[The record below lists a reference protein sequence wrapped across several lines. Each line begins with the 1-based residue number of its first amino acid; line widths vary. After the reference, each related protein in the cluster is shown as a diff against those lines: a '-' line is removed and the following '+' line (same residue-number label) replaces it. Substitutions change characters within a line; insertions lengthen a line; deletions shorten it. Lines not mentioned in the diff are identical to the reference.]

1 METTAHDFALAL
13 IAAAEPQRLL
23 AQPLPHRPLD
33 ILVALHQEVLR
44 TWLSDLAY
52 AGRVATLSR
61 LIADHFPDDPLVRA
75 QALWTS
81 GNALLYIPDY
91 AQALDYYDKALIW
104 YEQARLKVAPAE
116 PERDV
121 RQVYNMRIFC
131 LCELGQ
137 YSKAL
142 DAVDQTQAWLYE
154 KPSMKLHLVFL
165 LNNSLLA
172 GNMGNYSK
180 MLELATETVKIATL
194 LGDIARQAHGWINVG
209 LAAMKLGRYPEAE
222 EAIDK
227 GITAAELAHETL
239 TIGRGLSNRAVL
251 LRYQGKLFEALKIF
265 DQATHL
271 RKQAIGEL
279 ATLLLDQAFIY
290 EQLSQLSEALKAASQ
305 STRLFAAQK
314 MPTYSANAALKSLQI
329 AVQLGCTTIA
339 HRMIDHAR
347 DQSKATTNILLEDE
361 IILGEGLLFT
371 LPQISQQSNSI
382 IRKRKAVLLAVRKA
396 IANLQK
402 HGLIVEATKGFV
414 LLAELNELLSRK
426 REAGEI
432 YNSLLGN
439 TDRSIQILAHAGLA
453 RLLSSD
459 QALPHLHQAAA
470 LVVAQRRALPM
481 EELQARYSSETSPH
495 HQALAGCYL
504 ELNQTTRAL
513 EAVWEWRAGPLL
525 DLRAM
530 AGQLEST
537 AQAELEA
544 AKADLARLRANLSEQ
559 RRLVL
564 EAVEREREEQIQ
576 HHTALAEQVSQELN
590 EAEQRLTSRMR
601 SQGDRTGQ
609 AAVPFLPEVQA
620 RLAPSM
626 CALEYVQIGATLGC
640 FVLNADSPPRYYP
653 LCPYELL
660 EPLFDRWQLVVQ
672 RMLASKISTSLQQ
685 QIQAVLMPFWKL
697 LLAPLA
703 EACANSDH
711 LLIAPYGL
719 LHNLPWAALLACGYP
734 PDQQP
739 LLTLTP
745 SLGMWGAS
753 SLLSVRAGHAA
764 PMDDTTLPTLPRT
777 GQAPS
782 LLGFAG
788 VGERYLPYVDAELE
802 LIARHLPDAHIN
814 PNATGGDLRNCV
826 APRILHIAAHGQTV
840 TDSPLSSTIEL
851 ADGPFLLVEAHRLD
865 LHGTELVVLSA
876 CETGTRPEYGE
887 MALALA
893 GAFLCA
899 GARAVVASLWPV
911 SDAAAAQCMELFY
924 AQLARG
930 SSPTAA
936 LHHAQQHLRHLAI
949 PDWATFQI
957 WAGAA

>member
-13 IAAAEPQRLL
+13 IAADEPQRLL

-61 LIADHFPDDPLVRA
+61 LIADQFPDDSLVQA

-104 YEQARLKVAPAE
+104 YEQARLQVAPAE

-121 RQVYNMRIFC
+121 RVVYNMRIFC
-131 LCELGQ
+131 LCELGR
-137 YSKAL
+137 YSQAL
-142 DAVDQTQAWLYE
+142 TATEQAHVWLTE
-154 KPSMKLHLVFL
+154 KPNLELQLTYL

-172 GNMGNYSK
+172 GNMGNYSR
-180 MLELATETVKIATL
+180 MLELATETIRIATF
-194 LGDIARQAHGWINVG
+194 LGDIARQAHGWINAG
-209 LAAMKLGRYPEAE
+209 LACIALEYYDRAEAALHNGINSAKQIE
-222 EAIDK
+222 E
-227 GITAAELAHETL
+227 LL
-239 TIGRGLSNRAVL
+239 TIARGEWNLARL
-251 LRYQGKLFEALKIF
+251 YRYQGQLFN
-265 DQATHL
+265 
-271 RKQAIGEL
+271 AIGILNTAAQRFAQAANEA
-279 ATLLLDQAFIY
+279 ATVALEQAALY
-290 EQLSQLSEALKAASQ
+290 EQLHQLKEALAAGMRAARS
-305 STRLFAAQK
+305 FAALH
-314 MPTYSANAALKSLQI
+314 MPTYSIEAALTTIRIALQYRHASAAKEALALI
-329 AVQLGCTTIA
+329 EAQLTTQSQPVVHAQVQLTQA
-339 HRMIDHAR
+339 
-347 DQSKATTNILLEDE
+347 LLA
-361 IILGEGLLFT
+361 
-371 LPQISQQSNSI
+371 LPPSPKGGMPAPRRLQRI
-382 IRKRKAVLLAVRKA
+382 RKAVAQALAT
-396 IANLQK
+396 LQA
-402 HGLIVEATKGFV
+402 HQLPYEVAQAQLI
-414 LLAELNELLSRK
+414 
-426 REAGEI
+426 
-432 YNSLLGN
+432 
-439 TDRSIQILAHAGLA
+439 LA
-453 RLLSSD
+453 RLDGALGQREAALQAYTQLTAHTNQAIQRD
-459 QALPHLHQAAA
+459 AHAAMAALLPPTEALPHLQQAAA

-525 DLRAM
+525 DLRAI

-544 AKADLARLRANLSEQ
+544 AKADLARLRANVSEQ

-564 EAVEREREEQIQ
+564 EAVEREREEQVQ
-576 HHTALAEQVSQELN
+576 HHTALAEQISQELN

-601 SQGDRTGQ
+601 REGDRTGQ
-609 AAVPFLPEVQA
+609 AAVPPLPEVQA

-626 CALEYVQIGATLGC
+626 CALEYVQIGGNLGC
-640 FVLNADSPPRYYP
+640 FVLHADSPPRYYS

-672 RMLASKISTSLQQ
+672 RMLTNKAHASFQQ

-697 LLAPLA
+697 LLDPLA
-703 EACANSDH
+703 KACANSEH
-711 LLIAPYGL
+711 LLVAPYGL

-734 PDQQP
+734 PAQQP

-745 SLGMWGAS
+745 SLGLWGAS
-753 SLLSVRAGHAA
+753 SPAALRAGHASSMEGKI
-764 PMDDTTLPTLPRT
+764 PPTIPRT
-777 GQAPS
+777 QHAAS

-936 LHHAQQHLRHLAI
+936 LHYAQQQLRHLAVS
-949 PDWATFQI
+949 DWATFQI